1 MYRFGATA
9 NDDAAQGHDVPEFLT
24 RSFTMNVF
32 KNDAVAA
39 VFNAIML
46 DVSYTE
52 KLLDQGIGDRA
63 TARPFALTW
72 AASKYGVKL
81 VEGQRGLS
89 LDQTSA
95 KYETARKAVQ
105 RVLDVCFPDMEKPQA
120 APKESKQVDEVAKLL
135 KSFAKLTSVQKKKF
149 LAAI

>member
-1 MYRFGATA
+1 
-9 NDDAAQGHDVPEFLT
+9 
-24 RSFTMNVF
+24 MNVF

-39 VFNAIML
+39 IFNAIIL

-52 KLLDQGIGDRA
+52 QLCSHGIGDRA

-105 RVLDVCFPDMEKPQA
+105 RVLDVCFPDMEKPKA
-120 APKESKQVDEVAKLL
+120 ATESKQVDPVAKLL
-135 KSFAKLTSVQKKKF
+135 KSFEKLTAAQRKKF

>member
-1 MYRFGATA
+1 MK
-9 NDDAAQGHDVPEFLT
+9 E
-24 RSFTMNVF
+24 F

-39 VFNAIML
+39 IFNAIID

-52 KLLDQGIGDRA
+52 QMLSHGIGDRA

-81 VEGQRGLS
+81 VDGQRGLS

-105 RVLDVCFPDMEKPQA
+105 RVLDVCFPDMEKPKA
-120 APKESKQVDEVAKLL
+120 APKESKQVDEVAKVLQA
-135 KSFAKLTSVQKKKF
+135 FEKLTAAQKKKF

>member
-1 MYRFGATA
+1 MK
-9 NDDAAQGHDVPEFLT
+9 E
-24 RSFTMNVF
+24 F

-39 VFNAIML
+39 IFNAIID

-52 KLLDQGIGDRA
+52 QMLSHGIGDRA

-81 VEGQRGLS
+81 VDGQRGLS

-105 RVLDVCFPDMEKPQA
+105 RVLDVCFPDMEKPKA
-120 APKESKQVDEVAKLL
+120 APKESKQVDEVAKVLQA
-135 KSFAKLTSVQKKKF
+135 FEKLTAAQKKKF
-149 LAAI
+149 LAAV